1 VSAASPAQRPPE
13 RTGMNDPVDTSK
25 PAEPPGPG
33 AGAPAPVAPPAAAL
47 PPPATGAP
55 SAGARRNVS
64 LGDQVMELKDLVIAY
79 FRQETL
85 DPITSL
91 GRFILWGLLGA
102 VMIGIGVVF
111 LALAALR
118 ALETE
123 TDGHLDGNWSWVPY
137 LVVFVALVIGGLVS
151 WKIGRRRRR

>member
-1 VSAASPAQRPPE
+1 
-13 RTGMNDPVDTSK
+13 MNDPVDTSK
-25 PAEPPGPG
+25 PAEPTGPG
-33 AGAPAPVAPPAAAL
+33 AGAAVPAAGTDG
-47 PPPATGAP
+47 PRPA
-55 SAGARRNVS
+55 SARRDVS
-64 LGDQVMELKDLVIAY
+64 LGDQVMDLKDLVIAY

-137 LVVFVALVIGGLVS
+137 LVVFVALVVGGLAS

>member
-1 VSAASPAQRPPE
+1 
-13 RTGMNDPVDTSK
+13 MNDPVDTSK
-25 PAEPPGPG
+25 PADPPGPG
-33 AGAPAPVAPPAAAL
+33 AAAAAPTAAPPPRTAG
-47 PPPATGAP
+47 TGAP
-55 SAGARRNVS
+55 QPASARRDVS